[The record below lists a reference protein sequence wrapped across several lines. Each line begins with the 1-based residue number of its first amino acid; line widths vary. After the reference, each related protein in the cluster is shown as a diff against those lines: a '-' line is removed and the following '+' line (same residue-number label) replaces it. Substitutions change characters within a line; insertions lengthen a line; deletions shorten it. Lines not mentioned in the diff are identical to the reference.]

1 MKHFYFTFSFNS
13 CLPLE
18 SFIILLHLKLFLFW
32 GEKKERTIWTLQT
45 DINGKK
51 EEEGQILGLLTLAT
65 SFESSPR
72 VALTSVSAREPEITP
87 GPSLLG
93 TLTEV
98 TFSHKWTISLIKWN
112 WYLSTSSNEQP
123 PSLAP
128 TLKYPQGSQ
137 YNFIWPL
144 AKDCILLDHQF
155 PLIPGVSACVST
167 YEKPTLHTRR
177 VFSTLFKDSSPDLFI
192 PSLWSPLSLFLGWWQ
207 CSRYFFNFYKANHG
221 TNHDYELSKV
231 LLFFWANLRWL
242 QW

>member
-1 MKHFYFTFSFNS
+1 MKHYFTFSFYS

-18 SFIILLHLKLFLFW
+18 SFIILLHLKRFLF
-32 GEKKERTIWTLQT
+32 GGKKRTIWTLQT

-72 VALTSVSAREPEITP
+72 VALTSASAREPEITP

-93 TLTEV
+93 MLTEV

-123 PSLAP
+123 LSLAP

-144 AKDCILLDHQF
+144 AKDRILLDHQSPWSLECLPVSALMRNPLCTQGGYSHPSLRTAHQNSYPL
-155 PLIPGVSACVST
+155 PLISSLSFLGMIAM
-167 YEKPTLHTRR
+167 
-177 VFSTLFKDSSPDLFI
+177 FTLFL
-192 PSLWSPLSLFLGWWQ
+192 
-207 CSRYFFNFYKANHG
+207 R
-221 TNHDYELSKV
+221 
-231 LLFFWANLRWL
+231 LLQTWIDVFWIDIF
-242 QW
+242 

>member
-1 MKHFYFTFSFNS
+1 MKHFYFTFSSYSFI
-13 CLPLE
+13 PLE
-18 SFIILLHLKLFLFW
+18 SFIILLHLKRFLFW
-32 GEKKERTIWTLQT
+32 EKKRTVWTLQT

-51 EEEGQILGLLTLAT
+51 EEEGQILGLLTLAM

-72 VALTSVSAREPEITP
+72 VALTSASTCEPEITP

-93 TLTEV
+93 KLTEV

-128 TLKYPQGSQ
+128 TLKYPQGFQ

-155 PLIPGVSACVST
+155 PLIPGVFACVST
-167 YEKPTLHTRR
+167 YEKPTLHTRQ
-177 VFSTLFKDSSPDLFI
+177 VFSSLFKNITPPDPI
-192 PSLWSPLSLFLGWWQ
+192 SPLSGW
-207 CSRYFFNFYKANHG
+207 
-221 TNHDYELSKV
+221 
-231 LLFFWANLRWL
+231 
-242 QW
+242 

>member
-18 SFIILLHLKLFLFW
+18 SFIILLHLKRFLFW
-32 GEKKERTIWTLQT
+32 GGKKEKTIWTLQT

-155 PLIPGVSACVST
+155 PPSLECLPVSALMRNPLST
-167 YEKPTLHTRR
+167 QGGC
-177 VFSTLFKDSSPDLFI
+177 SQ
-192 PSLWSPLSLFLGWWQ
+192 PSLRTAHQTSLSPLSDLLSLFSWDDGNVHAISSTSTKQTMGQTMIMNCLK
-207 CSRYFFNFYKANHG
+207 CYYFFG
-221 TNHDYELSKV
+221 QT
-231 LLFFWANLRWL
+231 
-242 QW
+242 